1 MKQVT
6 SIKQEYVTKL
16 GLEGGPNGVVFP
28 LKNSAAA
35 LCEKTLEQSYVPKTK
50 ESPYPNQKVTHRI
63 GLNTQLTTP
72 IIINGDKFIGC
83 IVVAMAKE
91 DAFSEIDRMLI
102 KSVAT
107 MLGASIQNKRLKL
120 AAESSNKI
128 SREIL
133 HSMIPPKVSL
143 YFLIFKNL
151 PVELLPI
158 HFMPNSFLEG
168 HRKDRMLLGRKSSRI
183 PYSSQ

>member
-1 MKQVT
+1 M
-6 SIKQEYVTKL
+6 
-16 GLEGGPNGVVFP
+16 P

-35 LCEKTLEQSYVPKTK
+35 VCEKTLEQSYVPKTK
-50 ESPYPNQKVTHRI
+50 ESPYPNQRVTHKI

-83 IVVAMAKE
+83 IAAGMEKE

-102 KSVAT
+102 KNVAT
-107 MLGASIQNKRLKL
+107 MLGASIHNKRLKL

-133 HSMIPPKVSL
+133 HSMIPPKVRRP
-143 YFLIFKNL
+143 LIHPPFCAL
-151 PVELLPI
+151 T
-158 HFMPNSFLEG
+158 NSFMSQNT
-168 HRKDRMLLGRKSSRI
+168 HIRSSKR
-183 PYSSQ
+183 